1 MPEFPIL
8 PADAGVPLPRMSL
21 RDYARF
27 CERCLR
33 SNSAVTASNCLTQ
46 RVDEKDIEVP
56 FRFQKPAVD
65 EVRGAS
71 V

>member
-1 MPEFPIL
+1 
-8 PADAGVPLPRMSL
+8 MSL

-46 RVDEKDIEVP
+46 RADEKDIEVP